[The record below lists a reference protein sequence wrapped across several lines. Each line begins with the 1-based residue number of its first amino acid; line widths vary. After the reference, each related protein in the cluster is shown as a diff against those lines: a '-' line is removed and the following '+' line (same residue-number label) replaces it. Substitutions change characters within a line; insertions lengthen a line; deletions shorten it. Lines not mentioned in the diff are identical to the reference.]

1 VKFIWRRPNI
11 IDHTL
16 FGRLFLELVANFLNI
31 CWIWLY
37 KNFVVKINE
46 MDWVCFSKTNTYNY
60 NNFFFGQEFQVC
72 FNISCIS
79 VFWKVYRTN
88 VYLIGITDNPFALMR
103 ELFLSK
109 IKNTYL
115 FFKTENVSIVNIMLE
130 QDFHSTYHQA
140 NLIFPW
146 WLSKWFSFLSK
157 ISLYSLDDYPSD
169 FLSWTSF
176 LRFSSLTSVSIS

>member
-1 VKFIWRRPNI
+1 MKWIEFVLVKQILI
-11 IDHTL
+11 IIT
-16 FGRLFLELVANFLNI
+16 I
-31 CWIWLY
+31 
-37 KNFVVKINE
+37 
-46 MDWVCFSKTNTYNY
+46 
-60 NNFFFGQEFQVC
+60 FFFGQEFQVC